1 MVARREGVGG
11 GVKRGNMRYKPP
23 VIKVMGYN
31 VQHKENSGY
40 YHNNFLW
47 IQMVTDIV
55 VIAL

>member
-1 MVARREGVGG
+1 MVGE

-31 VQHKENSGY
+31 VQYKEKSRY

-47 IQMVTDIV
+47 MQMVTDIV
-55 VIAL
+55 MIAL